1 MTGICNSK
9 ETAAMQL
16 FDTCGYI
23 WESRMEGADRGG
35 VMPLAQV
42 PLVQERDIG

>member
-1 MTGICNSK
+1 
-9 ETAAMQL
+9 MQL

-23 WESRMEGADRGG
+23 WESRTGRADRGG
-35 VMPLAQV
+35 AMPLAQV

>member
-1 MTGICNSK
+1 
-9 ETAAMQL
+9 MQL
-16 FDTCGYI
+16 FDACGYI